1 MMRYGS
7 CNVCICIK
15 RVICRGPIS
24 CVLMLLLSHF
34 RHAIRVHMK
43 HCVLLVMKSWQ
54 TARLLSMSI
63 KSMSRSSYGMLLL
76 QNVFSYNLENSE
88 IVVHEHEV
96 HVAYFAGPA
105 NIYIYKYI
113 HMYIYIHIY
122 VYMYIYIYVYMYVCM
137 YVCMYV

>member
-7 CNVCICIK
+7 CKVCICIK
-15 RVICRGPIS
+15 RVISRGPIS

-34 RHAIRVHMK
+34 RHAIKIHMK

-63 KSMSRSSYGMLLL
+63 MSMSRSCYRMLLL

-105 NIYIYKYI
+105 SI
-113 HMYIYIHIY
+113 YIYIHIY
-122 VYMYIYIYVYMYVCM
+122 IYTYIYIYMYICIYIYVYMHVCMSVCM
-137 YVCMYV
+137 YI